1 MRAVRTI
8 EYLVNVKKL
17 TSACL
22 DRSLFSCDNW
32 RRYALDFLHLAGPDQ
47 YELRFDND
55 LRVIVRPDTSDK
67 WVVQEAM
74 LRDDYR
80 LLSMDLTGAT
90 VVDLGANIGAVSVR
104 AAALGASR
112 IFAYEPEPNNFTL
125 LTQNIAANRFQSAI
139 RAFDVACTDHENGV
153 TLHLNS
159 DNVAGHSL
167 YGGEGE
173 GITVRSTTLA
183 RIFETNDIATCDLL
197 KIDVEGSEFPILY
210 TLPGQLFARIKRIH
224 MECHPSSAPRH
235 NRADLKAYLQKQ
247 GYTVETERS
256 ADWRISRLYC
266 QRA

>member
-1 MRAVRTI
+1 VRAI

-17 TSACL
+17 TAACL
-22 DRSLFSCDNW
+22 DRSLFTCDNW
-32 RRYALDFLHLAGPDQ
+32 RRYALDFLRLAGPEQ

-55 LRVIVRPDTSDK
+55 LRVILRPDTSDK

-80 LLSMDLTGAT
+80 LLTMDLRRAT

-104 AAALGASR
+104 AAALGAAR
-112 IFAYEPEPNNFTL
+112 VYAFEPEPNNYKL
-125 LTQNIAANRFQSAI
+125 LTENIAANRFQSVI
-139 RAFDVACTDHENGV
+139 RPFDIACTDDEKSV
-153 TLHLNS
+153 ILRLNS
-159 DNVAGHSL
+159 ANDAGHSI
-167 YGGEGE
+167 YGGGGE
-173 GITVRSTTLA
+173 AITVRGTTLA

-210 TLPGQLFARIKRIH
+210 TVPPELFPRIKRIH
-224 MECHPSSAPRH
+224 LECHPSPAPRH
-235 NRADLKAYLQKQ
+235 NRADLAAHLERQ
-247 GYTVETERS
+247 GYTVETAKS